1 MTYKFDYKNL
11 FSIVDLAKGKMM
23 GLSLPVYISEQEVQ
37 HDQILSLAILE
48 ATLMFLNA
56 KGLLVQQIEID
67 YTMDYMD
74 NDSEELKERE
84 PVK

>member
-1 MTYKFDYKNL
+1 MTYKLDYKNL
-11 FSIVDLAKGKMM
+11 FDIVDLAKGKMM
-23 GLSLPVYISEQEVQ
+23 GLSLPVYISEQEVG
-37 HDQILSLAILE
+37 HGQIPSLAILE

-56 KGLLVQQIEID
+56 KGLLAQQIEID

>member
-1 MTYKFDYKNL
+1 
-11 FSIVDLAKGKMM
+11 M
-23 GLSLPVYISEQEVQ
+23 GLSLPVYISEEEVQ
-37 HDQILSLAILE
+37 HGQVPSLAILE

-56 KGLLVQQIEID
+56 KGLLAQQIEID

>member
-1 MTYKFDYKNL
+1 MTYKLDYKNL
-11 FSIVDLAKGKMM
+11 FDIVDLAKGKMM
-23 GLSLPVYISEQEVQ
+23 GLSLPVYISEKEVQ
-37 HDQILSLAILE
+37 HGQVPSLAILE

-56 KGLLVQQIEID
+56 KGLLAQQIEID